1 MFYIR
6 KLIDEPNASPF
17 VSGRHAPKFLIGRI
31 SYGGERG
38 HTQSMRRGVA

>member
-17 VSGRHAPKFLIGRI
+17 VPARHGPKFLIGRI
-31 SYGGERG
+31 SYGGERE
-38 HTQSMRRGVA
+38 HTQSMRRDVA